1 MIKIEKLIYGGF
13 GLGHDEFGKTYMVKK
28 SVPGDTL
35 DVDVLKDKK
44 KFAEAKIKSIV
55 HASEMRELAPCPHF
69 DQCGGCEHQNIS
81 YENQLILKQ
90 EIFTESLIRAGIDA
104 NILPIIAASEDQFHY
119 RNVIRFYFFIDSKNQ
134 LHLAMH
140 DYCDAS
146 RLFPIG
152 NCLLQSKL
160 GSEITEKLLD
170 FLNQNV
176 KNKKS
181 LYQLRLREGRYTG
194 DFMIELITSDPN
206 LPYQD
211 KLKEFIC
218 HIPEIKS
225 FYHTIAFD
233 QKNYGWE
240 RRLLAG
246 SPIIYEKIGKYSFQ
260 ISPESFF
267 QTNSEGV
274 KILYDKIKE
283 FADIKIGDR
292 ILDLYCGTGTIGIY
306 LSTLAKNVTGIE
318 IVQNAINDANANAK
332 INRTVNTEFVCTDA
346 AKWLKNNFEEI
357 KKSQNLKII
366 LDPPREGL
374 NKDLIQSLY
383 ELSNFMN
390 FQLIY
395 ISCNPSTF
403 ARDIKIFEENGM
415 KLEKVQ
421 PIDMFPQTHHIECVA
436 KIIHKT
442 NRTKS

>member
-1 MIKIEKLIYGGF
+1 
-13 GLGHDEFGKTYMVKK
+13 
-28 SVPGDTL
+28 
-35 DVDVLKDKK
+35 
-44 KFAEAKIKSIV
+44 
-55 HASEMRELAPCPHF
+55 
-69 DQCGGCEHQNIS
+69 
-81 YENQLILKQ
+81 
-90 EIFTESLIRAGIDA
+90 
-104 NILPIIAASEDQFHY
+104 
-119 RNVIRFYFFIDSKNQ
+119 
-134 LHLAMH
+134 
-140 DYCDAS
+140 
-146 RLFPIG
+146 
-152 NCLLQSKL
+152 L
-160 GSEITEKLLD
+160 GSEITEKLLN
-170 FLNQNV
+170 FLNENV

-181 LYQLRLREGRYTG
+181 LYQLRLREGHYTG
-194 DFMIELITSDPN
+194 DFMVELITSDPN

-211 KLKEFIC
+211 KLKEFIR

-292 ILDLYCGTGTIGIY
+292 ILDLYCGTGTISIY
-306 LSTLAKNVTGIE
+306 LSTLAKKVTGIE

-332 INRTVNTEFVCTDA
+332 INRTVNTEFVCADA
-346 AKWLKNNFEEI
+346 TKWLKNNFEEI

-421 PIDMFPQTHHIECVA
+421 PIDMFPQTHHIECVGNISRA
-436 KIIHKT
+436 REDIIEHK
-442 NRTKS
+442 NI